1 MPLFY
6 TFDAFTEQYQT
17 MMNKLKCLTLAA
29 ILGFSSLSGM
39 ASTPDEGMWL
49 PMLINKNYDEM
60 KRLGF
65 KLTADD
71 VYQVNNSSLKD
82 AIVSLGFCT
91 GEMISAEGLML
102 TNHHCGYG
110 SIQYHSSVE
119 HDYLTDGFWAKTREE
134 ELYSP
139 EMVASFLVRMEDVT
153 VKILKETNGLPDA
166 EKDAKMREVT
176 KTLTAEATK
185 GTHYTAIVRDV
196 FGGNQYLLFVYERF
210 PDVRMVGAPPSSI
223 GKFGGDTDN
232 WMWPRHTG
240 DFSLFRVY
248 MGKDG
253 KPAPYSKDNVP
264 YKPKKHLPIS
274 IKGVSK
280 GDFSMVMGYP
290 GRTNRYAFSRELQ
303 NSVEKVNPAIVALFG
318 KRLEVMKADMDKDAS
333 VRIKLADGYASIAN
347 TWKYYI
353 GQNEGLLKL
362 DVISGKQELE
372 RKFVKFANST
382 PSLKAKYGEVFTN
395 VDKLYD
401 DYKPYILR
409 NTYLNVTTSTNGLY
423 QYAALSKG
431 LADAL
436 KKNDK
441 DAIAAEVKKLQD
453 GMEERFKDYTPETD
467 QKVLAALMTLYYN
480 DIPKDQRLPLL
491 DEIQKK
497 YKAKTPEE
505 SFRKFTADMYKRSI
519 WASQERLNAFLAVP
533 DLKKL
538 EADPAYQFYVK
549 AGDFR
554 KTYIDHVN
562 SFSAA
567 IAVQK
572 KAYIAG
578 LMEMFPNREMY
589 PDANS
594 TMRVSYGKISDY
606 SPKDGVEFSY
616 YTTTRGILE
625 KFDPNNEEF
634 VVPQRLIDLIKEK
647 DFGQYAD
654 AKGELVVAFLSDN
667 DITGGN
673 SGSPVINGNG
683 ELIGCAFDGNW
694 EAMTGDLVF
703 DKNYKKTIS
712 VDIRYVLFIIDKYAG
727 ATHLI
732 NEMTLV
738 K

>member
-17 MMNKLKCLTLAA
+17 MMNKLKCLTVAA

-71 VYQVNNSSLKD
+71 IYQVNNSSLKD

-134 ELYSP
+134 ELSSP
-139 EMVASFLVRMEDVT
+139 EMIASFLVRMEDVT
-153 VKILKETNGLPDA
+153 AKILKETNGLPDA

-176 KTLTAEATK
+176 KTLTTEATK
-185 GTHYTAIVRDV
+185 GTHYQAIVRDV

-353 GQNEGLLKL
+353 GQNEGLVKL

-382 PSLKAKYGEVFTN
+382 PALKAKYGEVFTN

-409 NTYLNVTTSTNGLY
+409 NTYLNVTTSANGLY

-441 DAIAAEVKKLQD
+441 DAIASEVKKLQD

-505 SFRKFTADMYKRSI
+505 SFRKFTADLYKRSI
-519 WASQERLNAFLAVP
+519 WASRERLTAFLAAP

-549 AGDFR
+549 ASDFR

-562 SFSAA
+562 SFSTA

-606 SPKDGVEFSY
+606 SPKDGVEYSY

-703 DKNYKKTIS
+703 DKNFKKTIS

-727 ATHLI
+727 ATNLI